1 MTRQE
6 AEVFAE
12 FRNKKLWRM
21 FGNWLV
27 FEMNENKTIN
37 FVHVG
42 NYHTNY
48 GLAFL
53 GRNGE
58 LQFPNDDAVV
68 PPKAMLEAIRN
79 RLYREE

>member
-1 MTRQE
+1 MTRHE
-6 AEVFAE
+6 AEVFAMAY
-12 FRNKKLWRM
+12 KPKLWRV

-42 NYHTNY
+42 DYHTNY

-68 PPKAMLEAIRN
+68 PPKAMLKAIRN
-79 RLYREE
+79 RLHR